1 MATLLS
7 ANLHTFFVCIIA
19 LEIKG
24 FNMLARDNEEE
35 NFRCFTK
42 IMNVAVCEGLR
53 EIFKRE
59 WDKKYSATK
68 GEWDDTCLSGDE
80 FYKMEKTRHHAKL
93 YLDVYKT
100 GERSEWDISAL
111 SDAILYSNALN
122 GYVPPHVSNKVD
134 ELRDLRN
141 KLSHKFA
148 SKHRM
153 PDAAFDNAF
162 KKVKNCFNVL
172 KLPTTDV
179 ERIKNS
185 LRRDN
190 TPCTKYMTYFVAVM
204 IIFSIFIVFVAYW
217 LSFPKL
223 LETKSNFR
231 VLPTKPVHLVA
242 NRSLTV
248 DAILQELKILDT
260 KNRRSLTHLYISG
273 NPGSGKSQLARL
285 IGERYGI
292 DSPENGS
299 WFSGGT
305 SVFVMTLNGRS
316 LDDLLSSYVDFAR
329 RLDCNENILAS
340 IRDSNKTTTRE
351 KIDSLKTEISKTL
364 RKNEDADKFLIIV
377 DNVVRLSEISS
388 FLPEMGNEDWQG
400 GQVLLTT
407 QDMSSVPAN
416 SSMTVHISVSQGMN
430 PAESCQFLTDLSGVS
445 EIPDLVNKVA
455 KELDY
460 QPLALASAAFYVKIL
475 RETKASAQF
484 SWNDYLKKL
493 SDDKRNLTEMK
504 LSEINKPAYSLTMS
518 KAVLLAIRMF
528 AEKEIV
534 LKHAFTFFSYV
545 SYKPL
550 PLQAVVSFVLN
561 IDNGNDEDDV
571 SLRILQCSLVLHS
584 DEKKNVSILVH
595 RVVHDMIVLYNKPN
609 IKVNGKLGKP
619 LKIFQSLL
627 QEKCALGEIAL
638 IPHLETLSAKTK
650 GLSPKI

>member
-1 MATLLS
+1 MP
-7 ANLHTFFVCIIA
+7 
-19 LEIKG
+19 
-24 FNMLARDNEEE
+24 ARGNEGK
-35 NFRCFTK
+35 NYNCFME

-59 WDKKYSATK
+59 WGKKYGATK

-80 FYKMEKTRHHAKL
+80 FYKMEKTRPRAKPYL
-93 YLDVYKT
+93 YVYIT

-111 SDAILYSNALN
+111 SDAILYSNALK
-122 GYVPPHVSNKVD
+122 GYVPPHASNKVD

-141 KLSHKFA
+141 KLYHKFA
-148 SKHRM
+148 SKHKI

-204 IIFSIFIVFVAYW
+204 IISSIFIVFVAYW

-248 DAILQELKILDT
+248 DAILQELKILNT

-285 IGERYGI
+285 IGQRYGI
-292 DSPENGS
+292 DSPDNGS
-299 WFSGGT
+299 WFSTGT

-351 KIDSLKTEISKTL
+351 KVDSLKTEISKIL
-364 RKNEDADKFLIIV
+364 RKNEDAHKFLIIL
-377 DNVVRLSEISS
+377 DNVVRLGEMSS
-388 FLPEMGNEDWQG
+388 FLPKMGIEDWQG

-430 PAESCQFLTDLSGVS
+430 PAESRQFLTDLSGVS
-445 EIPDLVNKVA
+445 EIPDLVSKVA

-460 QPLALASAAFYVKIL
+460 QPLALASAAFYVKIT
-475 RETKASAQF
+475 RQSKASAQF
-484 SWNDYLKKL
+484 TWSDYLKKL
-493 SDDKRNLTEMK
+493 NEGKCNLTEMK
-504 LSEINKPAYSLTMS
+504 LSEVNKPAYSLTMS
-518 KAVLLAIRMF
+518 TAVLLAIEMF
-528 AEKEIV
+528 AEGDTV
-534 LKHAFTFFSYV
+534 LKHEFKFLSYV
-545 SYKPL
+545 SYEPL
-550 PLQAVVSFVLN
+550 LLETVVSYVVSVN
-561 IDNGNDEDDV
+561 KRNDKDDV
-571 SLRILQCSLVLHS
+571 SLRILQCSLILSS
-584 DEKKNVSILVH
+584 DEKK
-595 RVVHDMIVLYNKPN
+595 
-609 IKVNGKLGKP
+609 
-619 LKIFQSLL
+619 KIAHFFAS
-627 QEKCALGEIAL
+627 CR
-638 IPHLETLSAKTK
+638 T
-650 GLSPKI
+650 